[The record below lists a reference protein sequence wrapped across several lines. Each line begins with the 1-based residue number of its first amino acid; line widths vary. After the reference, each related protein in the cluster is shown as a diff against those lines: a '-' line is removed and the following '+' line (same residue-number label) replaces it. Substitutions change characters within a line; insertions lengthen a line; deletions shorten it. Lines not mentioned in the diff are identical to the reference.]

1 MYMDSRDV
9 FNKTIKY
16 GNEIKKKR
24 LEMESLAKKI
34 TDIWAECNH
43 EIVFK
48 YRDDHLRKMMIDGY
62 YFCPACGQTIK
73 CIYEDDLKE
82 SSYKNSLIVPLTNLS
97 LVGDQETYSAI
108 REEVYYNYDF
118 YYNLDT
124 TPEEMQAQMEGVLKD
139 YEEKYTPVD
148 KVLKKIK
155 STKTGE

>member
-1 MYMDSRDV
+1 MDSRDV

-34 TDIWAECNH
+34 TDLWAECNH

-48 YRDDHLRKMMIDGY
+48 YRDDHPRKMMIDGH

-124 TPEEMQAQMEGVLKD
+124 TSEEMQAQMEGVLKD
-139 YEEKYTPVD
+139 YEEKYTSVD